1 MRTITQSYT
10 IHAPRH
16 LVWRA
21 LVEPELIDAWGGGP
35 VIMTDHEGSYFS
47 LWGGSVHGTNTQVIE
62 DELLEQDWY
71 SGDDWPQASHVS
83 IELEDEDGDTVVHLT
98 HRDVPASDVDD
109 VDDGWHEYFFG
120 PLQKLVESKTRH

>member
-21 LVEPELIDAWGGGP
+21 LVEPELIEAWGGGP
-35 VIMTDHEGSYFS
+35 VIMNDHEGSAFS
-47 LWGGSVHGTNTQVIE
+47 MWGGSVHGTNTHIVD

-71 SGDDWPQASHVS
+71 SGDDWPHASKVT
-83 IELEDEDGDTVVHLT
+83 IELEDEDDGTLVTLT
-98 HRDVPASDVDD
+98 QHDVPASEIDD

-120 PLQKLVESKTRH
+120 PLQKLVESKAHH